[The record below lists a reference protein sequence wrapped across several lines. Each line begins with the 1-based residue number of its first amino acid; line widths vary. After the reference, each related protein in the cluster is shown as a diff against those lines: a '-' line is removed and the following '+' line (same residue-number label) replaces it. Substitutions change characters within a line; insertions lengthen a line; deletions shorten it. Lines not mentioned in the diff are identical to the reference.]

1 MARKYTSTSKETT
14 LSGGGISSTATSISV
29 ANAAD
34 LMGSVTSLTA
44 SDQFAIAIDPDTTS
58 EEIIFINGFNTSNN
72 TLTVATSGRGAAGTS
87 NILHNAGATVKHV
100 LTGEDLTYFE
110 AGVSGAITATSSTT
124 LTNKTVALGS
134 NTVSGTL
141 AQFNTALTDADFAT
155 IAGTETLTN
164 KTLTTPTINTPTITN
179 PIASIA
185 INSQTAAYTLTA
197 SDKSKLV
204 IVNSSS
210 TANVTV
216 PSGVF
221 SQGDIV
227 FIARQGSGACALTAA
242 AGVTITG
249 TPGLALRA
257 QYSVGAIVCTASNT
271 FIATG
276 DLSA

>member
-1 MARKYTSTSKETT
+1 MARKYTSISIETT
-14 LSGGGISSTATSISV
+14 LSSTISSSATSITV
-29 ANAAD
+29 ASAANLLGD
-34 LMGSVTSLTA
+34 AFPLGA
-44 SDQFAIAIDPDTTS
+44 SDQFACAIEPDTVN
-58 EEIIFINGFNTSNN
+58 EEIIFVTAANTSTNV
-72 TLTVATSGRGAAGTS
+72 LTVTRARAGTS
-87 NILHNAGATVKHV
+87 AISHSSGATIKHV

-134 NTVSGTL
+134 NTVSGTI

-179 PIASIA
+179 AISSIA
-185 INSQTAAYTLTA
+185 INSQTAAYTLTS
-197 SDKSKLV
+197 SDKTKMV
-204 IVNSSS
+204 IVTSSS

-221 SQGDIV
+221 SQGDVVYIT
-227 FIARQGSGACALTAA
+227 RQGAGACTLTAA

-249 TPGLALRA
+249 TPGLVLRA
-257 QYSVGAIVCTASNT
+257 QYSVAAILCTGSNA